1 MHVLGPWFANISD
14 GSLIFAGITAASTLR
29 VLRAVLADLG
39 IPHAADYRTHDFR
52 RGHAKDLQLSGR

>member
-1 MHVLGPWFANISD
+1 MSWGLGLANIKD
-14 GSLIFAGITAASTLR
+14 GSPLFAGVIAASALR